1 MVYVATLFDVTAA
14 DVATSNNDWYTPPWL
29 FKAAGL
35 VFDLDVAAPVE
46 PSRRTC
52 PARAYLTL
60 IEDGLAHPWHGVVW
74 MNPPF
79 SGPAPWADKFA
90 QHPTGLALMPA
101 LPRAKWL
108 GVLMSSAD
116 AVALVNPDFGRPDGT
131 VGILRWPMVLAARG
145 STCVA
150 ALMRVAAAD
159 KQASGA
165 YHVRPGSP

>member
-1 MVYVATLFDVTAA
+1 
-14 DVATSNNDWYTPPWL
+14 
-29 FKAAGL
+29 
-35 VFDLDVAAPVE
+35 
-46 PSRRTC
+46 
-52 PARAYLTL
+52 
-60 IEDGLAHPWHGVVW
+60 

-90 QHPTGLALMPA
+90 AHPAGLALMPA

-131 VGILRWPMVLAARG
+131 TGILRWPMVLAARG
-145 STCVA
+145 AACVD
-150 ALMRVAAAD
+150 ALARVAAAD

-165 YHVRPGSP
+165 YHVRPA